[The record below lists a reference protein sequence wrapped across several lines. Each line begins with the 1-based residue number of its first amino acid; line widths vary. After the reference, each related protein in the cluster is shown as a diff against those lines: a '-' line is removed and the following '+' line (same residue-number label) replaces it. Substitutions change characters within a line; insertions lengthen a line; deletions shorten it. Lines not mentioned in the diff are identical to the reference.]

1 MFEGRETESFAL
13 SCKERAPLENQW
25 QGGQSQRNPTT
36 GGIQGPRQGQIC
48 GNFMGESGGQ
58 LLSPSWRDRGS
69 WAGLWRVL
77 VKESKENS
85 PTPTTFLTPYHAGEV
100 HASFACFQ
108 TLLSPHFPR
117 PGFLIWQRNSTSIL
131 TFSFLLHLRLKKF
144 NRDELSTGQVWK

>member
-1 MFEGRETESFAL
+1 MARRAIPEESHY
-13 SCKERAPLENQW
+13 R
-25 QGGQSQRNPTT
+25 RNP
-36 GGIQGPRQGQIC
+36 GAEAGADLWKLHAGVWWPAAFSQLEGH
-48 GNFMGESGGQ
+48 GQ
-58 LLSPSWRDRGS
+58 LGRAMEL
-69 WAGLWRVL
+69 L

-117 PGFLIWQRNSTSIL
+117 PGFLIWQRNSTSVL

-144 NRDELSTGQVWK
+144 NRDGRSTGQVWK